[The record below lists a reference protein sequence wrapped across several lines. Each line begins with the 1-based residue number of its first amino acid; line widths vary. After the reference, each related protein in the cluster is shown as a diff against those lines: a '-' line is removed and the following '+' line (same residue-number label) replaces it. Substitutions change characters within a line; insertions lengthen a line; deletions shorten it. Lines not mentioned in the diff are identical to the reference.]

1 MKSSF
6 DLYYSESG
14 NPQAPALFLIHAFPL
29 THSMWEEQLETLK
42 NYRVI
47 RYDLRGLGKS
57 KVSQLQL
64 SLEDH
69 VDDLLKLQA
78 YLEIEKAIWCGLSLG
93 GYIALRALEKYP
105 ERCKALIL
113 CDTKSAADG
122 NEGKLKRIQA
132 IRMLQNDGLENFAKK
147 SAPSLLSEN
156 TLKNKPAVEEKVK
169 SMILEQSPEAIISAQ
184 FAMLSRTDTSAS
196 LAKIKVPTL
205 ILSGEKDA
213 LISPS
218 EQMEMQ
224 TNIPQAQFELIAQAG
239 HLSNLEEP
247 KLFNEKIEAF
257 LKSL

>member
-14 NPQAPALFLIHAFPL
+14 NPEGPALFLIHAFPL
-29 THSMWEEQLETLK
+29 TYFMWEEQLETLK

-57 KVSQLQL
+57 KVTHLQL

-78 YLEIEKAIWCGLSLG
+78 YLEVEEAIWCGLSLG
-93 GYIALRALEKYP
+93 GYIALRAIEKYP

-113 CDTKSAADG
+113 CDTKSSADG

-132 IRMLQNDGLENFAKK
+132 IRLLQNEGLETFAKK

-156 TLKNKPAVEEKVK
+156 TLQNKPQIEEKVRE
-169 SMILEQSPEAIISAQ
+169 MILEQSPEAIISAQ
-184 FAMLSRTDTSAS
+184 FAMLARTDTSPS

-205 ILSGEKDA
+205 ILAGEKDA
-213 LISPS
+213 LIPPS
-218 EQMEMQ
+218 EHEEMKKK
-224 TNIPQAQFELIAQAG
+224 IPQSQLEIITQAG

-247 KLFNEKIEAF
+247 TLFNEKLEAF
-257 LKSL
+257 LKNL